1 MRKFRNL
8 YYKLIILLCIFATF
22 FFLFDVEKRG
32 VGYSVFYMFVGL
44 LSFGSFAVGKGE
56 IDPDKPIRNILTAL
70 GWSLVGFGMMAL
82 GITMLKERPENANDS
97 LIIMFLALGLMLFI
111 VLYIIHIIKHKQWL
125 AIISLGVFIVGAVF
139 IGFGQGTTGAFGFI
153 LDLLG
158 LLTVLA
164 SFGLFIFSLIKDA
177 IEE

>member
-1 MRKFRNL
+1 MRKFRKL
-8 YYKLIILLCIFATF
+8 YYKLIVLLCIFATF
-22 FFLFDVEKRG
+22 FFLFGVEKRG
-32 VGYSVFYMFVGL
+32 VGYAVFYMFVGL

-56 IDPDKPIRNILTAL
+56 MDPDKPIRNILTAL

-111 VLYIIHIIKHKQWL
+111 VLYVIHIIKHKQWL

-139 IGFGQGTTGAFGFI
+139 IGFGQGITGAFGFI

-164 SFGLFIFSLIKDA
+164 SFGLFVFSLIKDA
-177 IEE
+177 IDE